1 MNKSYIWSYRI
12 DVSPYDKL
20 LEVLE
25 AFFSSYPGGDYACE
39 KRERFK
45 LFFRRGLWKKSLFG
59 LGEQVPDRLVPGR
72 FNSWPLI
79 VRLLVRPS
87 PTIFSITIYYELHLP
102 KSVPA
107 LVPEVQTS
115 VDQHAQKELA
125 DLAKYLA
132 ECIGLDTKPTVV
144 AQQ

>member
-1 MNKSYIWSYRI
+1 MNKSYIWNYRI
-12 DVSPYDKL
+12 DVPPYDKL

-45 LFFRRGLWKKSLFG
+45 LVFRRGLWKKSLFG
-59 LGEQVPDRLVPGR
+59 LGELVPDRLIQGQ
-72 FNSWPLI
+72 FNKWPLI
-79 VRLLVRPS
+79 VRVLVRPS
-87 PTIFSITIYYELHLP
+87 PSTFSIALHYELHLP

-107 LVPEVQTS
+107 LAPEVQTS

-125 DLAKYLA
+125 DLAAYLS
-132 ECIGLDTKPTVV
+132 ECIGLDKKPAVIT
-144 AQQ
+144 QQ